1 MSKVLI
7 VEDEESIRL
16 MASFILRRAG
26 FQVVEVEDIPAADQ
40 ALTTTKPDLLL
51 VDWMLPGMSGIDWV
65 KQLKQ
70 DQTTKHLPVIMLTAR
85 AQEADKILGLDA
97 GADDYVTKP
106 FSPRELIA
114 RINAVLRRYQVE
126 QQNAPTEFKAA
137 ALTLNSDNHCVTI
150 GSKTLEIGPTEF
162 KLLKFFMS
170 HPSRV
175 FSREQL
181 LNDVWGRSHF
191 IEERTVDVHILRLRK
206 VLAQHGYD
214 KRVQTVRG
222 VGYRFT
228 DSIS

>member
-1 MSKVLI
+1 MSTILI

-16 MASFILRRAG
+16 MASFTLRRAG
-26 FQVVEVEDIPAADQ
+26 FEVFEAEDTAAADRLLLKQ
-40 ALTTTKPDLLL
+40 KPDLLL
-51 VDWMLPGMSGIDWV
+51 VDWMLPDISGIDWV
-65 KQLKQ
+65 RQLKQ

-85 AQEADKILGLDA
+85 AQESDKILGLDA

-106 FSPRELIA
+106 FSPRELTA
-114 RINAVLRRYQVE
+114 RINAVLRRYQTE
-126 QQNAPTEFKAA
+126 QQKTPIEFKTA

-150 GSKTLEIGPTEF
+150 DSTTLEIGPTEF
-162 KLLKFFMS
+162 KLLKFFMT

-181 LNDVWGRSHF
+181 LNDVWGRNHF

-206 VLAQHGYD
+206 VLAEHGYD
-214 KRVQTVRG
+214 KLVQTVRG